1 MIDKYYKASGF
12 DLLKK
17 WLNKR
22 KGSVF
27 EVRETKALR
36 IDSLGDT
43 TIVKYNLWLMKARY
57 LERVSRGRYK
67 VLREIPMGMTTKGL
81 EREAYPNTVYF
92 HKEGKI

>member
-22 KGSVF
+22 KGGVF
-27 EVRETKALR
+27 EINEAKALR
-36 IDSLGDT
+36 IDSLSDT
-43 TIVKYNLWLMKARY
+43 TIVKYNLWLMKAGY
-57 LERVSRGRYK
+57 LERIGRGRYK
-67 VLREIPMGMTTKGL
+67 VLRAIPMGMSTKSL
-81 EREAYPNTVYF
+81 EREAYPNMVYV